1 MSWLT
6 RRGFLRASGAA
17 LALPT
22 LETLAPRVA
31 RAAEA
36 APARLVFVFVPNGV
50 HRPAWRPLTPSA
62 LGAGGFGAAL
72 AGSQELH
79 LSPTLAPLQP
89 FQRQLLVFSGLT
101 LDGGRAHGDGPGD
114 HARSAGSF
122 LTAAHPVKT
131 AGANIRAG
139 VSVDQVAAQRL
150 GRATRFASL
159 ELGTEPG
166 RLAGSCDSGYSC
178 AYSSTIVWRTPTQP
192 LPHEVSPRLVF
203 ERLCGDPDAPPLD
216 PETAARRARQRR
228 SVLDL
233 VREEARAL
241 QGQLSRSDRARL
253 EEYLEGT
260 RELERRLEE
269 AERGEE
275 RLELPDPP
283 PRGVPRDLG
292 QHARL
297 LGDLVALALQGDQ
310 TRVVTLMLGNAGS
323 NRSYRELDAPEG
335 HHDLSHHGKDPRKQ
349 EKLARINR
357 YHVELLAHLLGRL
370 AAAREGDGALL
381 DRTLVLY
388 GSGLGD
394 GDRHDHEDLPVLLA
408 GGSGLGVRGGR
419 HLVHPADTPLANLHL
434 ALLQRAG
441 VAVRS
446 FGDATGPLGL
456 G

>member
-1 MSWLT
+1 MSRLS
-6 RRGFLRASGAA
+6 RRGFLRAAGTA

-22 LETLAPRVA
+22 LESLAPRAA
-31 RAAEA
+31 RAAEPG
-36 APARLVFVFVPNGV
+36 PARLLFVFVPNGV
-50 HRPAWRPLTPSA
+50 HRPAWRPAEAGA
-62 LGAGGFGAAL
+62 LVL
-72 AGSQELH
+72 P
-79 LSPTLAPLQP
+79 PTLEPLAPFRERVQ
-89 FQRQLLVFSGLT
+89 VFSGLT
-101 LDGGRAHGDGPGD
+101 LDGGRPHGDGPGD

-131 AGANIRAG
+131 AGENIRAG
-139 VSVDQVAAQRL
+139 ISVDQVAAQRL

-178 AYSSTIVWRTPTQP
+178 AYSSTVVWRSPTQP

-216 PETAARRARQRR
+216 PETAARRARERR

-233 VREEARAL
+233 AREEARAL
-241 QGQLSRSDRARL
+241 LDQLSRSDRARMG
-253 EEYLEGT
+253 EYLEGV
-260 RELERRLEE
+260 RELERALERSE
-269 AERGEE
+269 QGAASDPEPDPA
-275 RLELPDPP
+275 LPPP
-283 PRGVPRDLG
+283 PRGTPRDLG

-297 LGDLVALALQGDQ
+297 LGDLAALALQGDQ

-335 HHDLSHHGKDPRKQ
+335 HHDLSHHGKDPGKQ

-370 AAAREGDGALL
+370 EAVREGEGTLL

-388 GSGLGD
+388 GSGIGD
-394 GDRHDHEDLPVLLA
+394 GDRHDHEDLPILLA
-408 GGSGLGVRGGR
+408 GGQGLGVGGGR
-419 HLVHPADTPLANLHL
+419 HVVHPVDTPLANLHL
-434 ALLQRAG
+434 ALLQRVG
-441 VAVRS
+441 VAASR
-446 FGDATGPLGL
+446 FGDATRALAL
-456 G
+456 